1 MAMPEK
7 IIDYSEDGNHLPK
20 KNNSETIERI
30 TKILKKN
37 PNPVL
42 YDRPEDDGQSLLAHR
57 TPWSEVAAKRYDK
70 PSRERHS
77 GD

>member
-1 MAMPEK
+1 MAISEK
-7 IIDYSEDGNHLPK
+7 VIDCRGDGDHLPK
-20 KNNSETIERI
+20 TSTSKTIERI

-57 TPWSEVAAKRYDK
+57 TP
-70 PSRERHS
+70 
-77 GD
+77 

>member
-1 MAMPEK
+1 MPEK

-42 YDRPEDDGQSLLAHR
+42 YDRPEDDDNLYLLTEHR
-57 TPWSEVAAKRYDK
+57 DQK
-70 PSRERHS
+70 
-77 GD
+77 

>member
-1 MAMPEK
+1 MPEK

-57 TPWSEVAAKRYDK
+57 TP
-70 PSRERHS
+70 
-77 GD
+77 